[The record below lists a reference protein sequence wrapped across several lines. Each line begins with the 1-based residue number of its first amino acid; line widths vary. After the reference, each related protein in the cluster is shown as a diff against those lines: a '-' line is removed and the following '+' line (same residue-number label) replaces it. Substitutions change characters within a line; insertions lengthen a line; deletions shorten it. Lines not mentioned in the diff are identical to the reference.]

1 LSSERNPGKRE
12 EREAEPDRQ
21 LAWQRARNNGLALR
35 FGDGKAGFVETK
47 RDLDAS
53 QGANCI
59 RLYFVVMKA
68 NEVVVDVSMVIPRE
82 RHPKVFNTWHSLA
95 EGTAMLLVNDHD
107 PVPLYYQFAA
117 EHRGGFRWEYLE
129 RGPETWRVRISKG
142 QFADPGFTPGH
153 RVASVEEKS
162 TARATEPL
170 VLDVRP
176 IFAQG
181 GSPCTTIDDAVAS
194 LRPGQTFVLLVP
206 FEPAPLFG
214 KLGAKGLR
222 GKSELQADGSY
233 RIEFTP
239 GEPVPSGAAAV
250 GGCGCGGH

>member
-1 LSSERNPGKRE
+1 LNELLDVNQSG
-12 EREAEPDRQ
+12 EA
-21 LAWQRARNNGLALR
+21 
-35 FGDGKAGFVETK
+35 
-47 RDLDAS
+47 
-53 QGANCI
+53 I
-59 RLYFVVMKA
+59 RSYGVAMQT
-68 NEVVVDVSMVIPRE
+68 NEVVIDVSVVIPRE

-95 EGTAMLLVNDHD
+95 EGAAMLLVNDHD

-117 EHRGGFRWEYLE
+117 EYRGGFRWEYLE

-142 QFADPGFTPGH
+142 DFADPGFTPGR
-153 RVASVEEKS
+153 RVAATEEGS
-162 TARATEPL
+162 AAGATEPL

-214 KLGAKGLR
+214 KLGARGLR
-222 GKSELQADGSY
+222 GTSELQADGSY

-239 GEPVPSGAAAV
+239 GGTVLSGEAAV
-250 GGCGCGGH
+250 AAGGCGGH

>member
-1 LSSERNPGKRE
+1 M
-12 EREAEPDRQ
+12 Q
-21 LAWQRARNNGLALR
+21 
-35 FGDGKAGFVETK
+35 T
-47 RDLDAS
+47 
-53 QGANCI
+53 
-59 RLYFVVMKA
+59 
-68 NEVVVDVSMVIPRE
+68 NEVVVDVSAVIPRE

-129 RGPETWRVRISKG
+129 RGPETWQVRISKG
-142 QFADPGFTPGH
+142 NFADPGFTPGQ
-153 RVASVEEKS
+153 RVAPVEEKS
-162 TARATEPL
+162 AATAAEPL

-181 GSPCTTIDDAVAS
+181 GSPCTNIDDAVAS
-194 LRPGQTFVLLVP
+194 LRPGQSFVLLVP

-214 KLGAKGLR
+214 KLGAKGLT
-222 GKSELQADGSY
+222 GKSELQPDGSY

-239 GEPVPSGAAAV
+239 GGAMVSGEVAGGT
-250 GGCGCGGH
+250 GGCGGGIKP

>member
-1 LSSERNPGKRE
+1 MYRTRLSWGLGARLFFGRN
-12 EREAEPDRQ
+12 
-21 LAWQRARNNGLALR
+21 
-35 FGDGKAGFVETK
+35 TK

-53 QGANCI
+53 QGANFI
-59 RLYFVVMKA
+59 HLYVVVMQT
-68 NEVVVDVSMVIPRE
+68 NEVVVDVSVLAPRE
-82 RHPKVFNTWHSLA
+82 RHPRVLGAWNSLA
-95 EGTAMLLVNDHD
+95 DGTAMMLVNDHD

-117 EHRGGFRWEYLE
+117 EYRGGFRWDYLE

-142 QFADPGFTPGH
+142 QYGDPGFTPGQE
-153 RVASVEEKS
+153 VASVEEKS
-162 TARATEPL
+162 AARPAEPL

-194 LRPGQTFVLLVP
+194 LAPGQSFVLLVP

-214 KLGAKGLR
+214 KLGAKGLKH
-222 GKSELQADGSY
+222 KSELQADGSY

-239 GEPVPSGAAAV
+239 GGPVLSSEAAA